1 LKVEK
6 NDRKDF
12 DGLCI
17 YFWWE
22 LYKERN
28 RRVFQGLEK
37 NEREVA
43 GLAKVDFDQPR
54 VSFFLVSVL
63 CLEVA
68 VYRCL

>member
-6 NDRKDF
+6 DDRKDF

-22 LYKERN
+22 IWKERN

-43 GLAKVDFDQPR
+43 GFAKEDFDQQR
-54 VSFFLVSVL
+54 ASRFFSSDSVL
-63 CLEVA
+63 YL
-68 VYRCL
+68 